1 MKKILFFAALFLL
14 TAKYQAQ
21 TSNLG
26 KPYSFNSKV
35 LLPKEKFVVPSINN
49 LEKLNLYQEQ
59 ATLSG
64 EKLMQ
69 YGEPFS
75 CAIDIFEEAKK
86 IKLENG
92 INLYQFVIES
102 TNAQSLNLIFDEF
115 RLEEGTVMYIL
126 SADKKNFIGA
136 YTSLNNN
143 QANVLGTELLYSEKI
158 VVEIQEPIN
167 NEGKSRLKIGK
178 IIHGFIHL
186 DEFLEKELNSSG
198 SCNIDVNC
206 PQGLGWEIPRNSVAM
221 MVNGNGGFC
230 TGAMVNNTSGQLIPY
245 FLTANHCG
253 SNPSNWVFRFR
264 WESPADSADCGTTLP
279 SGNSTETMNING
291 AITRAKNSASDF
303 HLVELSS
310 LPLNEWEVVY
320 NGWDRSE
327 TNATSGAGI
336 HHPSGDIKKI
346 SISVSPFESASYTGG
361 PILNHWKVYWSEGV
375 TQGGSSGSPLFN
387 QQRRIVGQLHG
398 GASGCNSADQSDLY
412 GKFSES
418 WIGGGTDDTR
428 LSNWLDPQNTGL
440 TFIDGNV
447 VNAVDPYLSSN
458 VQGLEKTI
466 CGNLTDAKIVLSNGG
481 TTTLT
486 TASIN
491 YGINGV
497 ENVYEWT
504 GNLSFHESDTITI
517 SNLNLTDGSNSFI
530 AQVLNPNGTQNDNN
544 LLNNN
549 IDKTF
554 FAITNGDAFELNL
567 NLDCYADETSWKLV
581 DLEGNELF
589 EGGNYE
595 KLDTSYAIVSNF
607 CLNPGCYDFYIYDS
621 YGDGLTSTNCDTG
634 SYFIRN
640 IDQDIIVQE
649 LLPENADFLYSDVQN
664 FCFETN
670 NLHSLVVN
678 SCKIL
683 PNPSKGY
690 FTISNPFELKEIRIF
705 DLSGKESLSLKN
717 INSKHLSIDSKLSS
731 GVYFVQIKNDKGLE
745 NIKIIID

>member
-1 MKKILFFAALFLL
+1 MKKILFFAVLFLL

-35 LLPKEKFVVPSINN
+35 LLPKDKFVLPVINN
-49 LEKLNLYQEQ
+49 VEKLNFYQEQ
-59 ATLSG
+59 ASLTG

-75 CAIDIFEEAKK
+75 CAIDIFEQATMS
-86 IKLENG
+86 KLDNG

-102 TNAQSLNLIFDEF
+102 KNAKSLNLIFDEF

-143 QANVLGTELLYSEKI
+143 QANALGTELLYSEKI

-186 DEFLEKELNSSG
+186 DEFFEKDLNSSG

-221 MVNGNGGFC
+221 MVNGTGGFC
-230 TGAMVNNTSGQLIPY
+230 TGAMVNNTSGALIPY

-253 SNPSNWVFRFR
+253 SNPTNWVFRFR
-264 WESPADSADCGTTLP
+264 WESPSDSADCGTTSP
-279 SGNSTETMNING
+279 SGNAPETMNING
-291 AITRAKNSASDF
+291 AITRAKNAASDF
-303 HLVELSS
+303 HLVELNS

-320 NGWDRSE
+320 SGWDRSE

-346 SISVSPFESASYTGG
+346 AISVSPFESASYSLGG
-361 PILNHWKVYWSEGV
+361 ELNHWKAYWSEGV

-398 GASGCNSADQSDLY
+398 GASGCNSDNQFDLY

-418 WIGGGTDDTR
+418 WLGNGTDDTR

-447 VNAVDPYLSSN
+447 VNAVDPYLNSN

-466 CGNLTDAKIVLSNGG
+466 CGNLTDAKIVLLNGG

-486 TASIN
+486 SATINYSIN
-491 YGINGV
+491 GL
-497 ENVYEWT
+497 ENVFEWT
-504 GNLSFHESDTITI
+504 GNLGFHEMDTITLTD
-517 SNLNLTDGSNSFI
+517 LNLIDGINTFY
-530 AQVLNPNGTQNDNN
+530 AHVVNPNNNQNDNN
-544 LLNNN
+544 LLNNS
-549 IDKTF
+549 IVKTF
-554 FAITNGDAFELNL
+554 FAIINGDSFELNL

-581 DLEGNELF
+581 DFEGNELF

-595 KLDTSYAIVSNF
+595 KLDTSYTIIHNF
-607 CLNPGCYDFYIYDS
+607 CLNEGCYDFYIFDS
-621 YGDGLTSTNCDTG
+621 YGDGLTSADCDTG

-640 IDQDIIVQE
+640 NSQEVIVQE

-664 FCFETN
+664 FCFQTN
-670 NLHSLVVN
+670 NMQELFVTN
-678 SCKIL
+678 TKIF
-683 PNPSKGY
+683 PNPNSGKFNLYSSK
-690 FTISNPFELKEIRIF
+690 NMKEIILV
-705 DLSGKESLSLKN
+705 DLQGKELERFENLNSKQYI
-717 INSKHLSIDSKLSS
+717 INSNLSS
-731 GVYFVQIKNDKGLE
+731 GVYFVQVKNEDGME

>member
-1 MKKILFFAALFLL
+1 MKKTIFFAVLFLFI
-14 TAKYQAQ
+14 AKLQAQ
-21 TSNLG
+21 TANLG

-35 LLPKEKFVVPSINN
+35 LLPKEKFVLPNINN
-49 LEKLNLYQEQ
+49 LEKLNFYQEQ
-59 ATLSG
+59 AKLSG
-64 EKLMQ
+64 EKLLQ

-75 CAIDIFEEAKK
+75 CAIDLFEQAKK
-86 IKLENG
+86 TKLQNG

-102 TNAQSLNLIFDEF
+102 ANAQSLNLIFDEF
-115 RLEEGTVMYIL
+115 RLEEGTIMYIFA
-126 SADKKNFIGA
+126 ADKSKFIGA
-136 YTSLNNN
+136 YSSLNNN
-143 QANVLGTELLYSEKI
+143 QANALGTELLYADKI
-158 VVEIQEPIN
+158 VVEIQEPSA
-167 NEGKSRLKIGK
+167 NEQKSRLKIGK
-178 IIHGFIHL
+178 IIHGFLNL
-186 DEFLEKELNSSG
+186 DEYLEKDLNSSG

-264 WESPADSADCGTTLP
+264 WESPVDSADCGTTSP
-279 SGNSTETMNING
+279 SGNAPETMNING
-291 AITRAKNSASDF
+291 AITRAKNAASDF
-303 HLVELSS
+303 HLVELNS

-327 TNATSGAGI
+327 TNASSGAGI

-346 SISVSPFESASYTGG
+346 SLSVSPFESASYTGG
-361 PILNHWKVYWSEGV
+361 PILNHWKAYWSEGV

-398 GASGCNSADQSDLY
+398 GASGCNSDDQSDLY

-418 WIGGGTDDTR
+418 WIGGETDDTR

-447 VNAVDPYLSSN
+447 VNAVDPYLTN
-458 VQGLEKTI
+458 YVNGLENTI
-466 CGNLTDAKIVLSNGG
+466 CGNLVDAKIVLSNGG

-486 TASIN
+486 TATLN
-491 YGINGV
+491 YYVNGV

-504 GNLSFHESDTITI
+504 GNLGFHEVDTITL
-517 SNLNLTDGSNSFI
+517 NDLNLVDGVNTFY
-530 AQVLNPNGTQNDNN
+530 AQVRNPNGSQNDNN
-544 LLNNN
+544 LLNNDIN
-549 IDKTF
+549 KSF
-554 FAITNGDAFELNL
+554 YVITNGDFFELNL
-567 NLDCYADETSWKLV
+567 NLDCYADETSWKIV
-581 DLEGNELF
+581 DVAGNELF

-595 KLDTSYAIVSNF
+595 KLDTAYTVITNF
-607 CLNPGCYDFYIYDS
+607 CLNEGCYDFYIYDS
-621 YGDGLTSTNCDTG
+621 YGDGLTSTDCDTG

-640 IDQDIIVQE
+640 INQDQIVQQ

-670 NLHSLVVN
+670 SIKELTLTS
-678 SCKIL
+678 SKII
-683 PNPSKGY
+683 PNPSSGK
-690 FTISNPFELKEIRIF
+690 FTVNSLTDMEEIRLI
-705 DLSGKESLSLKN
+705 DISGKEVAVYKN
-717 INSKHLSIDSKLSS
+717 LACKQFSIDSKPSS
-731 GVYFVQIKNDKGLE
+731 GIYYVQVKTLGLLE

>member
-26 KPYSFNSKV
+26 KPYSFNSKI

-49 LEKLNLYQEQ
+49 LEKLNFYQEQ
-59 ATLSG
+59 AILSG

-75 CAIDIFEEAKK
+75 CALDIFEQAKK
-86 IKLENG
+86 SKLENG

-102 TNAQSLNLIFDEF
+102 KGAKSLNLIFDEF
-115 RLEEGTVMYIL
+115 RLEEGTVMYIV

-143 QANVLGTELLYSEKI
+143 PANALGTELLYSEKI
-158 VVEIQEPIN
+158 VVEIQEPVE
-167 NEGKSRLKIGK
+167 NESKSRLKIGK
-178 IIHGFIHL
+178 IIHGFLNL
-186 DEFLEKELNSSG
+186 DEYLEKDLNSSG

-264 WESPADSADCGTTLP
+264 WESPAESADCGTTIP
-279 SGNSTETMNING
+279 SGNGPETMNING
-291 AITRAKNSASDF
+291 AITRAKNAASDF
-303 HLVELSS
+303 HLVELNS

-336 HHPSGDIKKI
+336 HHPVGDIKKI
-346 SISVSPFESASYTGG
+346 SLSISPFESASYTGG
-361 PILNHWKVYWSEGV
+361 PILNHWKAYWSEGV

-398 GASGCNSADQSDLY
+398 GASGCNSVDQSDLY

-447 VNAVDPYLSSN
+447 VNAVDPYLSN
-458 VQGLEKTI
+458 YVKGLEKTI
-466 CGNLTDAKIVLSNGG
+466 CGNLVDAKIVLSNGG

-486 TASIN
+486 SSTISYN
-491 YGINGV
+491 INGV
-497 ENVYEWT
+497 ENVFEWT
-504 GNLSFHESDTITI
+504 GSLGFHEMDTITLNDL
-517 SNLNLTDGSNSFI
+517 NLNDGINTFS
-530 AQVLNPNGTQNDNN
+530 AQVVNPNNNQNDNN
-544 LLNNN
+544 LLNNS
-549 IDKTF
+549 IVKTF

-581 DLEGNELF
+581 DLEGNLLF

-595 KLDTSYAIVSNF
+595 KLDTAYTVLTNF
-607 CLNPGCYDFYIYDS
+607 CLNEGCYDFYIYDS
-621 YGDGLTSTNCDTG
+621 YGDGLTSTDCDTG

-640 IDQDIIVQE
+640 INQNQIVQQ

-670 NLHSLVVN
+670 NLQELLV
-678 SCKIL
+678 SSTKIF
-683 PNPSKGY
+683 PNPSSGK
-690 FTISNPFELKEIRIF
+690 FTIYSTKNMNEVILVDIK
-705 DLSGKESLSLKN
+705 GKELESF
-717 INSKHLSIDSKLSS
+717 KHMNTKQFVISSQLSS
-731 GVYFVQIKNDKGLE
+731 GVYFVQIKNEEGME

>member
-1 MKKILFFAALFLL
+1 MKKILFFAALFLI

-49 LEKLNLYQEQ
+49 LEKLNFYQEQ
-59 ATLSG
+59 AILSG

-75 CAIDIFEEAKK
+75 CALDIFEQAKK
-86 IKLENG
+86 SKLEKG

-102 TNAQSLNLIFDEF
+102 NGAKSLNLIFDEF

-143 QANVLGTELLYSEKI
+143 PANALGTELLYSEKI
-158 VVEIQEPIN
+158 VVEIQEPVE
-167 NEGKSRLKIGK
+167 NESKSRLKIGK
-178 IIHGFIHL
+178 IIHGFLNL
-186 DEFLEKELNSSG
+186 DEYLEKDLNSSG

-264 WESPADSADCGTTLP
+264 WESPAESADCGTTIP
-279 SGNSTETMNING
+279 SGNGPETMNING
-291 AITRAKNSASDF
+291 AITRAKNAASDF
-303 HLVELSS
+303 HLVELNS

-336 HHPSGDIKKI
+336 HHPDGDIKKI
-346 SISVSPFESASYTGG
+346 SLSISPFESASYTGG
-361 PILNHWKVYWSEGV
+361 PILNHWKAYWSEGV

-398 GASGCNSADQSDLY
+398 GASGCNSVDQSDLY

-447 VNAVDPYLSSN
+447 VNAVDPYLSN
-458 VQGLEKTI
+458 YVKGLEKTI
-466 CGNLTDAKIVLSNGG
+466 CGNLVDAKIVLSNGG

-486 TASIN
+486 SATIPYN
-491 YGINGV
+491 INGV
-497 ENVYEWT
+497 ENVFEWT
-504 GNLSFHESDTITI
+504 GSLGFHEMDTITLN
-517 SNLNLTDGSNSFI
+517 NLNLNDGINTFS
-530 AQVLNPNGTQNDNN
+530 AQVVNPNNNQNDNN
-544 LLNNN
+544 LLNNS
-549 IDKTF
+549 IVKTF

-581 DLEGNELF
+581 DLEGNLLF

-595 KLDTSYAIVSNF
+595 KLDTAYTVLTNF
-607 CLNPGCYDFYIYDS
+607 CLNEGCYDFYIYDS
-621 YGDGLTSTNCDTG
+621 YGDGLTSTDCDTG

-640 IDQDIIVQE
+640 INQNQIVQQ

-664 FCFETN
+664 FCFQTN
-670 NLHSLVVN
+670 NLQELLV
-678 SCKIL
+678 SSTKIF
-683 PNPSKGY
+683 PNPSSGK
-690 FTISNPFELKEIRIF
+690 FTIYSTKNMNEVILVDIK
-705 DLSGKESLSLKN
+705 GKELESF
-717 INSKHLSIDSKLSS
+717 KHMNTKQFVISSQLSS
-731 GVYFVQIKNDKGLE
+731 GVYFVQIKNEEGME